1 MKTDKI
7 RELISAAFSAR
18 ENAYAPYSDFYV
30 GAALITQKGKIYCG
44 ANVENASYPVG
55 ICAERSAFSVAVSA
69 GERNF
74 DAIAIVGGKKGKE
87 IDFCFP
93 CGMCRQFMAE
103 FCKKDFQII
112 VAKSPD
118 DFKLYN
124 MGMLLPETFFIG

>member
-1 MKTDKI
+1 MAKITDEQM
-7 RELISAAFSAR
+7 R
-18 ENAYAPYSDFYV
+18 AY
-30 GAALITQKGKIYCG
+30 ITQ
-44 ANVENASYPVG
+44 
-55 ICAERSAFSVAVSA
+55 
-69 GERNF
+69 NF
-74 DAIAIVGGKKGKE
+74 ADYLTTFQEDLREEKGKE